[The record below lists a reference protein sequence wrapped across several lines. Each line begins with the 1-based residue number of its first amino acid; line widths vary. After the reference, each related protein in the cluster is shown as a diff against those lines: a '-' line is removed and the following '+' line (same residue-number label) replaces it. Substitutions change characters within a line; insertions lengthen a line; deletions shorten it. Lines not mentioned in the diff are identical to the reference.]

1 MIRLFERHTVRTVHE
16 LCGLWDFVSEKYP
29 GKHYRMPVPSCWEM
43 HPDFLTYRGR
53 GTYETTV
60 SLPKSTNLRIV
71 FAGVSHTADVDF
83 DGTRVAHHYNAYTPF
98 EAVIKSAACGT
109 HTLSVACDNTFSEES
124 ALHIPNDYF
133 TYGGITR
140 TVSVEYLPDVYI
152 ENVHFTP
159 SYRDGVWHG
168 HISLRVKNLGSE
180 EKTVAPRITL
190 ADAVIDLG
198 CVTVG
203 GGETVTLEDARAYPT
218 VSPWCCETPTL
229 YTLTATIAEGDTV
242 TDDLI
247 DRVGFRTVE
256 VRGKDI
262 LLNGERFFIKGFCR
276 HEDYATVGCSIP
288 FSLMVKDIE
297 LLRDAGANSVRTSHY
312 PNDELFLDLCDEMGL
327 AVWEENHAR
336 GLYLPNMQNP
346 NFERQCED
354 CINEMIEHH
363 YNHPAIIIWGIL
375 NECASETPEGRAM
388 YEKQYAQIRALDT
401 SRPLTSASC
410 RYYKDICLDL
420 PDIVSFNIYS
430 GWYDDNAVAPEFQK
444 QYAWI
449 GTTGGAGKPMI
460 ISEFGGAA
468 LYGYRDPSHVR
479 WTEERQ
485 AEILDESLACYMNTP
500 DVCGVYIWQFA
511 DCRVTDEGGW
521 WFSRAR
527 TRNNKGI
534 FDEYRRPKL
543 ALEVIKRHFKK

>member
-1 MIRLFERHTVRTVHE
+1 MIRLFERHTVRTVRE

-29 GKHYRMPVPSCWEM
+29 GRHYRIPVPSCWEQ
-43 HPDFLTYRGR
+43 HPDFLNYRGR
-53 GTYETTV
+53 GVYTTTV
-60 SLPKSTNLRIV
+60 TLPHDTHLRLV
-71 FAGVSHTADVDF
+71 FKGVSHTADVAF
-83 DGTRVAHHYNAYTPF
+83 DGTGVAHHYNAYTPF
-98 EAVIKSAACGT
+98 DAIIKNAAQGE
-109 HTLSVACDNTFSEES
+109 HTLTVACDNTFTEAS
-124 ALHIPNDYF
+124 ALHLPNDYF
-133 TYGGITR
+133 TYGGIIR
-140 TVSVEYLPDVYI
+140 PVALEYLPDVYI

-159 SYRDGVWHG
+159 AYRDGVWYG
-168 HISLRVKNLGSE
+168 HISLRLRS
-180 EKTVAPRITL
+180 L
-190 ADAVIDLG
+190 ADEARSVSVRIALAGAVIDLG
-198 CVTVG
+198 EVMVD
-203 GGETVTLEDARAYPT
+203 GGESLTLTDERAYPG
-218 VSPWCCETPTL
+218 VSPWCCESPTL
-229 YTLTATIAEGDTV
+229 YTLTATLTEGGRAI
-242 TDDLI
+242 DDLC

-256 VRGKDI
+256 VRGKEI
-262 LLNGERFFIKGFCR
+262 LLNGERFFIKGFNR
-276 HEDYATVGCSIP
+276 HEDYATVGCAIP

-297 LLRDAGANSVRTSHY
+297 LLRDAGANAVRTSHY

-346 NFERQCED
+346 NFERQCKD
-354 CINEMIEHH
+354 CIDEMIEHH
-363 YNHPAIIIWGIL
+363 YNHPSIIIWGIL

-388 YEKQYAQIRALDT
+388 YETQYAQIRALDS

-430 GWYDDNAVAPEFQK
+430 GWYDGNAVATEFEK
-444 QYAWI
+444 QYGWI
-449 GTTGGAGKPMI
+449 QTTGGAGKPMI

-468 LYGYRDPSHVR
+468 IYGYRDPSQVK

-485 AEILDESLACYMNTP
+485 AAILDESLAYYMNTP
-500 DVCGVYIWQFA
+500 DVTGVFIWQFA

-521 WFSRAR
+521 WVSRAR

-543 ALEVIKRHFKK
+543 ALEVIKRHFKG

>member
-1 MIRLFERHTVRTVHE
+1 MIRLFERHTVREVHE

-29 GKHYRMPVPSCWEM
+29 GKHYRMPVPSCWEQ

-53 GTYETTV
+53 GVYTT
-60 SLPKSTNLRIV
+60 SLHLQENANLRVV
-71 FAGVSHTADVDF
+71 FAGVSHTADVSF
-83 DGTRVAHHYNAYTPF
+83 DGVQVAHHYNAYTPF
-98 EAVIKSAACGT
+98 DAVIRNVPCGE
-109 HTLSVACDNTFSEES
+109 HTLSVACDNTFSEDS
-124 ALHIPNDYF
+124 TLHKPNDYF

-140 TVSVEYLPDVYI
+140 SVSVEYLPDLYI

-159 SYRDGVWHG
+159 TYHDGMWYG
-168 HISLRVKNLGSE
+168 RIDLKIKN
-180 EKTVAPRITL
+180 L
-190 ADAVIDLG
+190 ADAPRS
-198 CVTVG
+198 VTPRVMLADTVMDFDSITLG
-203 GGETVTLEDARAYPT
+203 GGEGITLSDERAYHN
-218 VSPWCCETPTL
+218 VSPWCCESPTL
-229 YTLTATIAEGDTV
+229 YTLTATLSEGGTV
-242 TDDLI
+242 VDDLI

-312 PNDELFLDLCDEMGL
+312 PNDEIFLDLCDEMGL
-327 AVWEENHAR
+327 TVWEENHAR
-336 GLYLPNMQNP
+336 GLYLPDMQKP
-346 NFERQCED
+346 NFERQCRD
-354 CINEMIEHH
+354 CIDEMIEHH
-363 YNHPAIIIWGIL
+363 YNHPSIIIFGIL
-375 NECASETPEGRAM
+375 NECASETEEGRAM
-388 YEKQYAQIRALDT
+388 YEKQYTQIRALDR

-430 GWYDDNAVAPEFQK
+430 GWYDNNAVGAEFEK

-449 GTTGGAGKPMI
+449 QTTGGAGKPMI

-468 LYGYRDPSHVR
+468 LYGYRDPSHVK
-479 WTEERQ
+479 WSEERQ
-485 AEILDESLACYMNTP
+485 ADILDESLSYYMNTP

-511 DCRVTDEGGW
+511 DCRVTDESGW
-521 WFSRAR
+521 FLTRAR

-543 ALEVIKRHFKK
+543 ALDVVKRHFKK

>member
-1 MIRLFERHTVRTVHE
+1 MIRLFERHAVRTVHE

-29 GKHYRMPVPSCWEM
+29 DKHYRMPVPSCWEM
-43 HPDFLTYRGR
+43 HPDFLNYRGR

-140 TVSVEYLPDVYI
+140 TVSIEYLPDVYI

-168 HISLRVKNLGSE
+168 HISLRIKNLGSA
-180 EKTVAPRITL
+180 EKTVSARITL

-198 CVTVG
+198 EVTLG
-203 GGETVTLEDARAYPT
+203 GGEVLTLEDARAYPS
-218 VSPWCCETPTL
+218 VSPWCCEAPVL
-229 YTLTATIAEGDTV
+229 YSLTATLSEGGIV
-242 TDDLI
+242 TDDLC

-262 LLNGERFFIKGFCR
+262 LLNGERFFIKGFNR
-276 HEDYATVGCSIP
+276 HEDYATVGSAVP
-288 FSLMVKDIE
+288 FPLMVKDVE
-297 LLRDAGANSVRTSHY
+297 LMRDAGANSVRTSHY

-363 YNHPAIIIWGIL
+363 YNHPSIIIWGIL
-375 NECASETPEGRAM
+375 NECASETEEGRAM

-430 GWYDDNAVAPEFQK
+430 GWYDNNAVATEFQK

-449 GTTGGAGKPMI
+449 ETTGGAGKPMI

-479 WTEERQ
+479 WSEERQ
-485 AEILDESLACYMNTP
+485 AEILDESLAYYMNTP

-511 DCRVTDEGGW
+511 DCRVTDEGKW
-521 WFSRAR
+521 WVSRAR

-543 ALEVIKRHFKK
+543 ALDVIKRHFKK

>member
-53 GTYETTV
+53 GVYETTV
-60 SLPKSTNLRIV
+60 SLPRDTHLRIV

-83 DGTRVAHHYNAYTPF
+83 DGKRVAHHYNAYTPF
-98 EAVIKSAACGT
+98 EAIITHAARGT

-168 HISLRVKNLGSE
+168 HISLRVKNLGSA
-180 EKTVAPRITL
+180 EKTVSARITL

-198 CVTVG
+198 EVTLG

-218 VSPWCCETPTL
+218 VSPWCCESPTL
-229 YTLTATIAEGDTV
+229 YTLTATLSEGNTV

-363 YNHPAIIIWGIL
+363 YNHPSIIIWGIL

-430 GWYDDNAVAPEFQK
+430 GWYDNNAVATEFQK

-449 GTTGGAGKPMI
+449 ETTGGAGKPMI

-479 WTEERQ
+479 WSEERQ
-485 AEILDESLACYMNTP
+485 AEILDESLAYYMNTP

-511 DCRVTDEGGW
+511 DCRVTDEGTW

-543 ALEVIKRHFKK
+543 ALDVIKRHFKK

>member
-1 MIRLFERHTVRTVHE
+1 MIRLFERHTVRAVRE

-29 GKHYRMPVPSCWEM
+29 GKHYRMPVPSCWEQ
-43 HPDFLTYRGR
+43 HPDFLRYRGR
-53 GTYETTV
+53 GVYSTTV
-60 SLPKSTNLRIV
+60 TLSQKTHLRLV
-71 FAGVSHTADVDF
+71 FKGVSHTADVDF
-83 DGTRVAHHYNAYTPF
+83 DGARVAHHYNAYTPF
-98 EAVIKSAACGT
+98 DAIIKNVAEGE
-109 HTLSVACDNTFSEES
+109 HTLSVACDNRFSEES

-140 TVSVEYLPDVYI
+140 AVAIEYLPDVYI
-152 ENVHFTP
+152 EEVHFTP
-159 SYRDGVWHG
+159 SYRDGAWRG
-168 HISLRVKNLGSE
+168 HIALRLRNLADE
-180 EKTVAPRITL
+180 ARTVGVRLTL
-190 ADAVIDLG
+190 ADEVIELG
-198 CVTVG
+198 ECAIR
-203 GGETVTLEDARAYPT
+203 GGEGITLEEERAYPG
-218 VSPWCCETPTL
+218 VSPWCPDAPRL
-229 YTLTATIAEGDTV
+229 YTLTATLLENGIA

-247 DRVGFRTVE
+247 DRVGFRTIE

-262 LLNGERFFIKGFCR
+262 LLNGERFFIKGFNR
-276 HEDYATVGCSIP
+276 HEDYATVGCTVP

-312 PNDELFLDLCDEMGL
+312 PNDEIFLDLCDEMGL

-346 NFERQCED
+346 NFERQCKD
-354 CINEMIEHH
+354 CIDEMIAHH
-363 YNHPAIIIWGIL
+363 YNHPSIIIWGIL
-375 NECASETPEGRAM
+375 NECASETEEGRVM
-388 YEKQYAQIRALDT
+388 YERQYAQIRTLDT

-430 GWYDDNAVAPEFQK
+430 GWYDGNAVATEFEK

-449 GTTGGAGKPMI
+449 QTTGGADKPMI

-468 LYGYRDPSHVR
+468 IYGYRDPSHVK
-479 WTEERQ
+479 WSEERQ
-485 AEILDESLACYMNTP
+485 AEILDESLAYYMNTP

-543 ALEVIKRHFKK
+543 ALDVVKRHFKK